1 MRPTNHF
8 CMLYSMTGFGKVL
21 CVINNTN
28 FSVEIKSLNS
38 KQIEINLRNANFLRD
53 LELELRKLLQQK
65 LLRGKI
71 DVSISEEINDKQ
83 SILNLDNIEQL
94 YRELIDFGQNKNIPL
109 GDIFPTVLKLSE
121 QNKRDSFT
129 IEDENKEAILETL
142 ETGIDA
148 LIEFRKKE
156 GLELEQDIVS
166 RIKWI
171 QKLRT
176 NIVPFENNRIVK
188 IRERIENELTQLK
201 NTTIDSNRLEQEII
215 FYAEKL
221 DITEEHTRLQSHCT
235 YFLEIVENNTIEKG
249 KKLGF
254 IAQEIGREINTIGS
268 KANDADIQK
277 LVVQMKD
284 ELEKIKEQLNNIL

>member
-1 MRPTNHF
+1 
-8 CMLYSMTGFGKVL
+8 MTGFGKVL

-201 NTTIDSNRLEQEII
+201 NITIDSNRLEQEII

>member
-1 MRPTNHF
+1 
-8 CMLYSMTGFGKVL
+8 MLYSMTGFGKVL

-94 YRELIDFGQNKNIPL
+94 YRELIDFGQDKNIPL
-109 GDIFPTVLKLSE
+109 GDIFSTVLKLSE

-129 IEDENKEAILETL
+129 IEDEKKETILETL

-166 RIKWI
+166 RIKLI

-176 NIVPFENNRIVK
+176 NIVPFENNRITK

-235 YFLEIVENNTIEKG
+235 YFLEIVENDTIEKG

>member
-1 MRPTNHF
+1 
-8 CMLYSMTGFGKVL
+8 MLYSMTGFGKVL

-166 RIKWI
+166 RIKLI

-235 YFLEIVENNTIEKG
+235 YFLEIVENDTIEKG

>member
-1 MRPTNHF
+1 
-8 CMLYSMTGFGKVL
+8 MTGFGKVL

-129 IEDENKEAILETL
+129 IEDEKKEAILETL

-201 NTTIDSNRLEQEII
+201 NITIDSNRLEQEII

>member
-1 MRPTNHF
+1 
-8 CMLYSMTGFGKVL
+8 MTGFGKVL

-129 IEDENKEAILETL
+129 IEDEKKEAILETL

-176 NIVPFENNRIVK
+176 NIVPFENNRIAK

-201 NTTIDSNRLEQEII
+201 NITIDSNRLEQEII

>member
-1 MRPTNHF
+1 
-8 CMLYSMTGFGKVL
+8 MLYSMTGFGKVL

-94 YRELIDFGQNKNIPL
+94 YRELIDFGQVKNIPL

-129 IEDENKEAILETL
+129 IEDEKKEAILETL

-176 NIVPFENNRIVK
+176 NIVPFENNRIAK
-188 IRERIENELTQLK
+188 IRERIESELVQLK

-235 YFLEIVENNTIEKG
+235 YFLEIVENDTIEKG

>member
-1 MRPTNHF
+1 
-8 CMLYSMTGFGKVL
+8 MLYSMTGFGKVL

-129 IEDENKEAILETL
+129 IEDEKKEAILETL

-201 NTTIDSNRLEQEII
+201 NITIDSNRLEQEII

>member
-1 MRPTNHF
+1 
-8 CMLYSMTGFGKVL
+8 MLYSMTGFGKVL

-129 IEDENKEAILETL
+129 IEDEKKEAILETL

-176 NIVPFENNRIVK
+176 NIVPFENNRIAK

-201 NTTIDSNRLEQEII
+201 NITIDSNRLEQEII

>member
-1 MRPTNHF
+1 
-8 CMLYSMTGFGKVL
+8 MLYSMTGFGKVL
-21 CVINNTN
+21 CVIHNTN

-38 KQIEINLRNANFLRD
+38 KQIEINLRNANLLRD
-53 LELELRKLLQQK
+53 IELEFRKLLQQK

-71 DVSISEEINDKQ
+71 DVSISEEVNDMQ
-83 SILNLDNIEQL
+83 GLLNLDNIEQL
-94 YRELIDFGQNKNIPL
+94 YRELIDFGQVKNIPL

-121 QNKRDSFT
+121 QNKRESFT
-129 IEDENKEAILETL
+129 IEDEEKETVLETL
-142 ETGIDA
+142 EIGIDA

-156 GLELEQDIVS
+156 GLEMEQDIVS
-166 RIKWI
+166 RIKLI

-176 NIVPFENNRIVK
+176 NIVPFENNRIAK
-188 IRERIENELTQLK
+188 IRERIESELVQLK

-235 YFLEIVENNTIEKG
+235 YFLEIVENDTIEKG